1 MKVFKTIP
9 EVRAWIS
16 KVQASNQTI
25 GLVPT
30 MGFLHEGHISL
41 IKYSKEKCSKTVVT
55 IFVNPT
61 QFSPNE
67 DFEAYPRDFE
77 RDKGLCKKAGVDII
91 FAPEPEQM
99 YLSDNQT
106 FVSNERISGILCGK
120 SRPIH
125 FKGVTTVVTK
135 LFNIVDPDFAFFGQ
149 KDAQQAII
157 IKNMV
162 RDLNFRTKI
171 FVAPIIRE
179 KDGLA
184 LSSRNKYLT
193 NKQRKNALVLYN
205 SLQFAKEQFSL
216 PLINVDSIKSKITE
230 MIASKEE
237 CEIDYVE
244 FVNAETLSKE
254 IKKGDKVLLAL
265 AVFVGSTRLID
276 NILLQY

>member
-106 FVSNERISGILCGK
+106 FVSNEHISGILCGK

-125 FKGVTTVVTK
+125 FKGVTTIVTK